1 MTKWSDKMVV
11 NVEHQL
17 DDWCNR
23 CLINEKLGETTGS
36 IIFHFIAKLAIV
48 ASAIK
53 YLFWG

>member
-1 MTKWSDKMVV
+1 MEKWSDKMVV
-11 NVEHQL
+11 NVEYQL

-36 IIFHFIAKLAIV
+36 IINFIAKSAIV
-48 ASAIK
+48 AASIK